1 MLSNSE
7 PATWHFGQ
15 LVGVSNKSSDNDMN
29 PDKISIMWEKE
40 KNWQHDHFFNHF
52 SVTYSACCNISTT
65 IGYSAEKYNTSCRW
79 EYVMQ

>member
-40 KNWQHDHFFNHF
+40 KKLATWSFF
-52 SVTYSACCNISTT
+52 
-65 IGYSAEKYNTSCRW
+65 
-79 EYVMQ
+79 